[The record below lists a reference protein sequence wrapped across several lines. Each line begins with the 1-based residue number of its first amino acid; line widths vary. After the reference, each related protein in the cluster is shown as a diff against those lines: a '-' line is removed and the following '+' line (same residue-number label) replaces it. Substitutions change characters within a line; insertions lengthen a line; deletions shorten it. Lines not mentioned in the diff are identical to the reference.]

1 MLRRIRTTLALVVFV
16 LITLLFLDVT
26 GTLHKYFGWLASIQF
41 WPALLALHVGVL
53 ALLVVLTLVF
63 GRIYCSIICPLGVMQ
78 DVVSRLHGIRK
89 KNRFTYSKEKRWLR
103 YTVLAVF
110 IVSALA
116 GVNAVVSLLAP
127 YSSYGRIAG
136 SLMKPVYEA
145 GNNVL
150 AAIAESVNSYAFYS
164 VDVWLKSLPTL
175 IVASVTLVVIAV
187 LAWRGGR
194 TYCNTICPVGTI
206 LSFLARFSWFKV
218 RIDGSKCV
226 NCGLCTKNC
235 KASAIDFKNH
245 KIDYSRCVVC
255 GDCIGK
261 CHKGA
266 ISLSSRRA
274 DKRTSRQVNKQTSGQ
289 ADKRTSQNADS
300 ANLLVNSSAG
310 VLSTNESRRS
320 FLLGVAVAATGAAL
334 AQEKKKV
341 DGGLAAIEDKVAPRR
356 LTPLTPP
363 GSLSAQHFAQHCTA
377 CQLCVSTCPNG
388 VLRPSTDLST
398 FMQPTMSYERGYCR
412 PECTKCGEVCP
423 TGAIKP
429 ITRAIKS
436 ATQIGHAVWLKKNCV
451 PLTDGVECGN
461 CAPLPHGSHHHDTPE
476 PQGRAFAEDTRC
488 QRGPLHRLRS
498 VRELVPRPSVQRD
511 LRRGSRGSQ
520 GGLSENGPLPLPRWG
535 SEGWRFYL
543 QVNPNFRFNKTS
555 VCEKNAKTPC
565 ERRLFA
571 LQKASF

>member
-1 MLRRIRTTLALVVFV
+1 MLRRIRTTIALVVFV

-363 GSLSAQHFAQHCTA
+363 GSLSAQHFAQHCTS

-461 CAPLPHGSHHHDTPE
+461 CARHCPTGAITMIPLNPKDERSPKIPAVNE
-476 PQGRAFAEDTRC
+476 ARC
-488 QRGPLHRLRS
+488 IGCGACENLCPARPFSAIYVEGHEVHRE
-498 VRELVPRPSVQRD
+498 V
-511 LRRGSRGSQ
+511 
-520 GGLSENGPLPLPRWG
+520 
-535 SEGWRFYL
+535 
-543 QVNPNFRFNKTS
+543 
-555 VCEKNAKTPC
+555 
-565 ERRLFA
+565 
-571 LQKASF
+571 

>member
-1 MLRRIRTTLALVVFV
+1 MLRRIRTILALVVFV

-41 WPALLALHVGVL
+41 WPALLALHVGVV

-63 GRIYCSIICPLGVMQ
+63 GRIYCSVICPLGVMQ
-78 DVVSRLHGIRK
+78 DVISRLHGIRK

-103 YTVLAVF
+103 YGVLVVF
-110 IVSALA
+110 VASALA

-127 YSSYGRIAG
+127 YSSYGRIAS

-150 AAIAESVNSYAFYS
+150 ATIAEHLDSYAFYS
-164 VDVWLKSLPTL
+164 VDIWMKSLPTL

-194 TYCNTICPVGTI
+194 TYCNTVCPVGTI
-206 LSFLARFSWFKV
+206 LSFLARFSWLKV

-255 GDCIGK
+255 GDCIDK
-261 CHKGA
+261 CNKGA
-266 ISLSSRRA
+266 ISLSHSLP
-274 DKRTSRQVNKQTSGQ
+274 RQDEQRQ
-289 ADKRTSQNADS
+289 ASQ
-300 ANLLVNSSAG
+300 SSPTGGVEGAG
-310 VLSTNESRRS
+310 RRS
-320 FLLGVAVAATGAAL
+320 FLLGLAVASTAAAL

-341 DGGLAAIEDKVAPRR
+341 DGGLAAIEDKIAPKR
-356 LTPLTPP
+356 LTPITPP

-388 VLRPSTDLST
+388 VLRPSTGLST
-398 FMQPTMSYERGYCR
+398 FMQTTMSYERGYCR

-429 ITRAIKS
+429 ITRAQKS
-436 ATQIGHAVWLKKNCV
+436 AMQIGHAVWIKKNCV

-461 CAPLPHGSHHHDTPE
+461 CARHCPTGAITMVPVDPNDERSPKIPAVNE
-476 PQGRAFAEDTRC
+476 ARC
-488 QRGPLHRLRS
+488 IGCGACENLCPARPFSAIYVEGHEVHRE
-498 VRELVPRPSVQRD
+498 V
-511 LRRGSRGSQ
+511 
-520 GGLSENGPLPLPRWG
+520 
-535 SEGWRFYL
+535 
-543 QVNPNFRFNKTS
+543 
-555 VCEKNAKTPC
+555 
-565 ERRLFA
+565 
-571 LQKASF
+571 